1 MQAPGDVMERDKLLP
16 LLSEM
21 SGVGRERPAG
31 VAGALRRLVRQLDA
45 ADDSNSRRQ
54 FLVPQK
60 AGKRSRTKWSDLEL
74 VHTRFQCD
82 PRIYSHRAFREV
94 PTGKS
99 NRQDFV
105 LGLLRE
111 GQLKNVKGSLAEAS
125 GIAKDIKK
133 NYLFGEDWAFD
144 GFIALAC
151 DHLIADHGVANGPG
165 APDFVLRSQ
174 REITKQHAA
183 QLHNQVGKAM
193 AMCSEAFTTRTQAYV
208 EALQGEPNSVILAD
222 ALRKADLARDTVL
235 GLKTYGGK
243 LVHFTSLYLRTRT
256 LVDGRS
262 SMAGIRHDFATMIN
276 LAEDLDHPRIWIDV
290 LRAMSSYFLLFGKRD
305 EALEC
310 LMYLTDSLDHLDL
323 ASIFAQTSAVE
334 RLIGWAHLAGKNL
347 DHLVKLLVDL
357 LCEHHILYFKQ
368 RFELTFG
375 TPLQAFDQRIKNP
388 AIVWQFASRC
398 ANFEF
403 FFDRLLN

>member
-1 MQAPGDVMERDKLLP
+1 MERDKLFP
-16 LLSEM
+16 LLAEM
-21 SGVGRERPAG
+21 SEVRRQRPAG
-31 VAGALRRLVRQLDA
+31 IASALRRLLRYVDA
-45 ADDSNSRRQ
+45 EDNSNSRRQ
-54 FLVPQK
+54 FLVPER
-60 AGKRSRTKWSDLEL
+60 AAKRSRTKWSDLEL

-94 PTGKS
+94 PVGKS
-99 NRQDFV
+99 NRQGFV
-105 LGLLRE
+105 LALLRE
-111 GQLKNVKGSLAEAS
+111 GQLKNVNGSLAEAS

-144 GFIALAC
+144 GYIALAC
-151 DHLIADHGVANGPG
+151 DHLIADHGIANGPG
-165 APDFVLRSQ
+165 AADFVLRKQ

-193 AMCSEAFTTRTQAYV
+193 AMCSEAFTTRTRAYV
-208 EALQGEPNSVILAD
+208 EADQDEPNPVLLAE
-222 ALRKADLARDTVL
+222 ALRKSDLARDTVL

-243 LVHFTSLYLRTRT
+243 LVYFTSLYLKTRIT
-256 LVDGRS
+256 VDGKCP
-262 SMAGIRHDFATMIN
+262 MAGIQRDFAIMIN
-276 LAEDLDHPRIWIDV
+276 LAEDLDHPRVWIDV

-310 LMYLTDSLDHLDL
+310 LMYLTDLLDHLDL

-334 RLIGWAHLAGKNL
+334 RLIGWARIAGKDA
-347 DHLVKLLVDL
+347 DHLVKLFADL

-375 TPLQAFDQRIKNP
+375 TPLEALDQRIRNP